1 MPPSKLACELA
12 ADWPTITPVR
22 KMIGTTSPQPDGSL
36 ERQPLVLIVD
46 DDEIVRRTLDSLLRS
61 TGLRTATYASAQEL
75 LDMEVTDDIGCIILD
90 VRLPRL
96 SGLELQTRLRDK
108 GDERP
113 LIFITGHA
121 DVPMSVRAMKAGA
134 VDFLQKPFRDQ
145 DLLDAVDAALARDR
159 VNREQRATISSL
171 RARYDLLTPRERQV
185 MELVSSGL
193 LNKQA
198 ANELGLSEITV
209 KLHRASVMK
218 KMEAKT
224 VAQLVRMA
232 EMLERSL

>member
-1 MPPSKLACELA
+1 
-12 ADWPTITPVR
+12 
-22 KMIGTTSPQPDGSL
+22 MIGTNSPQPDGSL